1 MTIIG
6 LCGGSGSGK
15 GTVARLLEEYA
26 VPNINADDIYRRLTA
41 SGGALIPA
49 LSKEFGSSVIS
60 SDGALDRKRLSSI
73 VFSSEGHEEKL
84 RRLNKITHTAVLEEA
99 EKRIADFEKDGI
111 DFIVFDAP
119 LLFESGFNSKCDII
133 VAVVADVEKR
143 IERIVKRD
151 SITVK
156 MAKERISNQLSDEFL
171 KMNSDYVIVNN
182 GELCEL
188 EMSVKELAEKI
199 LIRG

>member
-73 VFSSEGHEEKL
+73 VFSSEWHEEKL

-156 MAKERISNQLSDEFL
+156 MAQERISNQLSDEFL

>member
-15 GTVARLLEEYA
+15 GTVARMLEEYN
-26 VPNINADDIYRRLTA
+26 VPCINADEIYRCLTKA
-41 SGGALIPA
+41 GGALIPA
-49 LSKEFGSSVIS
+49 LSIEFGSSIIS
-60 SDGALDRKRLSSI
+60 PEGEIDRRQLSSI

-84 RRLNKITHTAVLEEA
+84 RRLNKITHTAILEEA
-99 EKRIADFEKDGI
+99 EKRISDFKKNGI
-111 DFIVFDAP
+111 DFVVFDAP
-119 LLFESGFNSKCDII
+119 LLFESGFSDKCDII

-151 SITVK
+151 SITAK
-156 MAKERISNQLSDEFL
+156 MATERISAQLSDEFL
-171 KMNSDYVIVNN
+171 KENSDYVIVNN

-199 LIRG
+199 LTRG

>member
-199 LIRG
+199 LMRG